1 MNPQAP
7 LPFDAPTEPDPKDWL
22 TDERRQQLIQ
32 LISSARPFLIQAGLW
47 RSTLTYWVRE
57 QASLEASWDPE
68 AEKKKIDELEEQ
80 WHAREDSVRKGLNS
94 AMLRAKL
101 RVAPAI
107 ALWSREQWG
116 HRLDSLFLKS
126 KSQLDRASCRLIR
139 VRDKHLANELYHRIK
154 AGETSFEAVAR
165 DFGEGAE
172 RHQGGLIPM
181 QPLRLL
187 PFGLAPVLEHL
198 EPGQFNQPMRLG
210 NGFCL
215 VELIDFQDSQ
225 LDEATAEELLAIQL
239 KLWINSVV
247 DVLEADLSL

>member
-1 MNPQAP
+1 
-7 LPFDAPTEPDPKDWL
+7 
-22 TDERRQQLIQ
+22 
-32 LISSARPFLIQAGLW
+32 
-47 RSTLTYWVRE
+47 
-57 QASLEASWDPE
+57 
-68 AEKKKIDELEEQ
+68 
-80 WHAREDSVRKGLNS
+80 
-94 AMLRAKL
+94 
-101 RVAPAI
+101 
-107 ALWSREQWG
+107 
-116 HRLDSLFLKS
+116 
-126 KSQLDRASCRLIR
+126 
-139 VRDKHLANELYHRIK
+139 
-154 AGETSFEAVAR
+154 
-165 DFGEGAE
+165 
-172 RHQGGLIPM
+172 M